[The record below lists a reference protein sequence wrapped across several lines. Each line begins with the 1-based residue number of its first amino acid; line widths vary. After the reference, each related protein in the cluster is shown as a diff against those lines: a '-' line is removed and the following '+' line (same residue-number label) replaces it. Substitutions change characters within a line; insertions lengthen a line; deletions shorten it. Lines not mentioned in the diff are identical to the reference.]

1 MKDQDSETQKSVIR
15 ARIHEVIRTVT
26 EGIQKEFL
34 RREILLWETHYTS
47 LPLNRHSEQKVLNR
61 GS

>member
-47 LPLNRHSEQKVLNR
+47 LPLNRH
-61 GS
+61 

>member
-34 RREILLWETHYTS
+34 RREILLWETTTQAF
-47 LPLNRHSEQKVLNR
+47 L
-61 GS
+61 